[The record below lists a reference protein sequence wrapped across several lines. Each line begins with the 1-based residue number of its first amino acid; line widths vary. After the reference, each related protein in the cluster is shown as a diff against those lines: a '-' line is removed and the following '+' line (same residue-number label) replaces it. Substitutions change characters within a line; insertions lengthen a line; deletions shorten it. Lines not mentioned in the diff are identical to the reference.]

1 MKPSPAV
8 PMNPISAMDFIP
20 QEQLHSIQLARLREM
35 VELAYA
41 NVPLFK
47 ARLDERG
54 IKPDDIRKI
63 EDIRHLPFTVKADL
77 RDT

>member
-1 MKPSPAV
+1 MKPTKAV

-20 QEQLHSIQLARLREM
+20 LEQLHSLQLARLRDM

-54 IKPDDIRKI
+54 IFRIGQTHMHP
-63 EDIRHLPFTVKADL
+63 LL
-77 RDT
+77 CG

>member
-1 MKPSPAV
+1 MRPALKNKKLTQGTIMKPSKAV
-8 PMNPISAMDFIP
+8 PMNPISAMDFSP
-20 QEQLHSIQLARLREM
+20 LEQLHSLQLARLRDM

-54 IKPDDIRKI
+54 IKPDDI
-63 EDIRHLPFTVKADL
+63 
-77 RDT
+77 